1 MYMSFLKEEIEEHL
15 RRNYLTKENQTGF
28 TKGGR
33 KEENLFMMQYVMRR
47 AIRSGKQLIVIAIDY
62 SKAYDSLDRR
72 RLIEQLIE
80 YKIHPN
86 VIDTI
91 AKLYKGDFT
100 RITIGEEQVKLNVTN
115 GIRQGCTLSTTL
127 FKIVTFK
134 IISELEKHGRSY
146 HIDGIDLVSLF
157 YADDSILVGES
168 LEDAKHNLKVLA
180 EASKKF
186 GLKPKHQ

>member
-1 MYMSFLKEEIEEHL
+1 MAAGLDKATTMKEKPEEWKESRMRLIKKKSKPTIKDFRPISLTNISYKMYMSFLKEEIEEHL

-62 SKAYDSLDRR
+62 SKAYDSIDRKK
-72 RLIEQLIE
+72 LIEQLIE

-127 FKIVTFK
+127 FK
-134 IISELEKHGRSY
+134 
-146 HIDGIDLVSLF
+146 GIEGS
-157 YADDSILVGES
+157 
-168 LEDAKHNLKVLA
+168 
-180 EASKKF
+180 
-186 GLKPKHQ
+186 KPKVPFQPN